1 MHLLFRLFRGNL
13 AFVIIAKGIF
23 FRYRMPLLSLG
34 MWECCGFLKCGSICN
49 CSVFIWGSRYPGSLM
64 ISLRSFYQLSRFLGR
79 LWEWQVTTIFVASIV
94 QPVFFLQHRVQH
106 PGALKGR
113 TNCSRSR
120 PVP

>member
-1 MHLLFRLFRGNL
+1 
-13 AFVIIAKGIF
+13 
-23 FRYRMPLLSLG
+23 
-34 MWECCGFLKCGSICN
+34 
-49 CSVFIWGSRYPGSLM
+49 M
-64 ISLRSFYQLSRFLGR
+64 ISLLSFYQLSIPGR

-94 QPVFFLQHRVQH
+94 QPVFFLQHRLQH